1 MFLINFQQ
9 KTSPCRLFDVTFS
22 EGEFIAKEVDPID
35 HAITLKHPQNV
46 PVFTLD
52 REGLLERL
60 YAARW
65 L

>member
-9 KTSPCRLFDVTFS
+9 KRARVTLFDVTFS
-22 EGEFIAKEVDPID
+22 EGEFIAKEVIRSTML
-35 HAITLKHPQNV
+35 HIKTSSNV

-60 YAARW
+60 YASGW